1 MNECE
6 ILLIHSQMGFLF
18 PRSAEVKAIFL
29 GFFVISHANENN
41 MKTPQKGRALKELN
55 PKLKVSTNL
64 HQGSDSDPGLGPNR
78 DPPSLW
84 RYDVLC
90 RNSSNS

>member
-1 MNECE
+1 
-6 ILLIHSQMGFLF
+6 MGYLF

-55 PKLKVSTNL
+55 PEMKSEHKFAPRLQLRHWAWS
-64 HQGSDSDPGLGPNR
+64 
-78 DPPSLW
+78 
-84 RYDVLC
+84 
-90 RNSSNS
+90 